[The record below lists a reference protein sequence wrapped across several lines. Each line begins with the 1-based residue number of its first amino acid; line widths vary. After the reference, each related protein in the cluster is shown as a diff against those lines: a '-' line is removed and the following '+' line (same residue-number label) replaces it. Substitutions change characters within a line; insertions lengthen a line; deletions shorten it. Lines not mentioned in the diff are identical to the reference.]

1 MKRVIIFDTTLRDG
15 EQSPGASLNLN
26 DKLAVAR
33 ALDKLGVDV
42 IEAGFP
48 IASPGDFAAVKEIAR
63 TIRRPIIAGLSRAQE
78 KDIRTCYQAI
88 KYARHPRIHTFIA
101 TSDIHIKKKLQKTRQ
116 EVLKIAVEAVRLA
129 RQLCPDVEFSAED
142 AARSDFE
149 YLAKV
154 VEAVIAAGATTI
166 NIPDTVGY
174 AVPQEFSQIISGLIR
189 RVKGIEKVVL
199 SVHCHNDLGLA
210 VANSLAAV
218 ASGARQ
224 VECTINGVGE
234 RAGNASLEEV
244 VMALNVRKN
253 LFGLTTGI
261 NTKEIYRTSR
271 LVSTLMGIPVQPN
284 KAIVGEN
291 AFAHEAGIHQDGIL
305 KDPRTYEIMT
315 PESVGV
321 PESRLVLGKHSGRH
335 AFTRRLQQLGY
346 RLNKKQLE
354 EAFLQFKIL
363 ADKKKYVY
371 DEDIITLIEQKMRSV
386 PEIYSLVYL
395 HTSSGSGIVPTATIR
410 LKYKNQIIQEAACG
424 DGPVDAAYRAIDK
437 IVGLKVQLQDYSLR
451 ALSGGKD
458 AQGEVVVRLDVSG
471 RTFVGQGI
479 STDIIEAS
487 VRAYLNALNKVFI
500 TRKEKIIPRRISL

>member
-26 DKLAVAR
+26 DKLTVAR
-33 ALDKLGVDV
+33 ALEKLGVDV

-48 IASPGDFAAVKEIAR
+48 IASPGDFAAVREIAHQV
-63 TIRRPIIAGLSRAQE
+63 RRPVIAGLARASE

-88 KYARHPRIHTFIA
+88 KFARRPRIHTFIA
-101 TSDIHIKKKLQKTRQ
+101 TSDIHIKKKLQKTKE

-129 RQLCPDVEFSAED
+129 KKLCPDVEFSAED
-142 AARSDFE
+142 AGRSDFE
-149 YLAKV
+149 YLVKV
-154 VEAVIAAGATTI
+154 VEKVIEAGATTV

-174 AVPQEFSQIISGLIR
+174 TIPAEFAELIAGLKK
-189 RVKGIEKVVL
+189 RVSNIEKVTL

-218 ASGARQ
+218 AAGARQ

-244 VMALNVRKN
+244 VMALNVRRN
-253 LFGLTTGI
+253 LFGLSTDI
-261 NTKEIYRTSR
+261 RTKEIYRTSR

-305 KDPRTYEIMT
+305 KDPKTYEIMT
-315 PESVGV
+315 PDSVGV

-335 AFTRRLQQLGY
+335 AFNRRLEQLGY

-354 EAFLQFKIL
+354 EAFAQFKIL

-386 PEIYSLVYL
+386 PEIYSLNYL
-395 HTSSGSGIVPTATIR
+395 QTSSGSGIVPTATIR
-410 LKYKNQIIQEAACG
+410 LKYKNQVIQEAACG

-437 IVGLKVQLQDYSLR
+437 ITRMKPQLLDYNLR

-458 AQGEVVVRLDVSG
+458 AQGEVVVRLSVSG

-487 VRAYLNALNKVFI
+487 VRAYLNALNKIFI
-500 TRKEKIIPRRISL
+500 NRQGKAPRSQVSL